1 MTVER
6 QEILEKA
13 FNLAKKYEVE
23 NGDCAQCVFAG
34 VTEALGMENN
44 DVFRAATGFADG
56 IGLTGDGHCG
66 ALSGGVMAIS
76 LIFGRKRD
84 EFGRRGKM
92 MKALLLSRELQ
103 SRFKTKYGTC
113 RCHDIQTKFHGKF
126 FNLFDAS
133 EMEAAVKAG
142 LIETC
147 STLAGDVARLTLE
160 LIMEQ
165 QDKDT
170 AKAS

>member
-1 MTVER
+1 MTIER
-6 QEILEKA
+6 QEILEKS
-13 FNLAKKYEVE
+13 FNLAKKYEME

-34 VTEALGMENN
+34 VTEALRVENN

-56 IGLTGDGHCG
+56 VGLTGDGHCG

-76 LIFGRKRD
+76 YMFGRKRD
-84 EFGRRGKM
+84 EFTRRGKM

-103 SRFKTKYGTC
+103 SRFKAKYGTC

-126 FNLFDAS
+126 FNLFDAA

-142 LIETC
+142 LMETC
-147 STLAGDVARLTLE
+147 STLAGDIARMTAE

-165 QDKDT
+165 QDKEA
-170 AKAS
+170 AKTS